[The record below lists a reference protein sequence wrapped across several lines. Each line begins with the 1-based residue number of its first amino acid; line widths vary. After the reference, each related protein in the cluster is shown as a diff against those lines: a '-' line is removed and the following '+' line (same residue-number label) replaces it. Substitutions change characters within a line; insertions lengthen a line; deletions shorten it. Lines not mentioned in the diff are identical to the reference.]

1 MKKSVADFIIEKT
14 RNNIIEF
21 LRSEIG
27 LLYVAIHKQM
37 PDFSNYEDVVIY
49 NYDLLTTPTIGVY
62 MKEDENGNGNG
73 VVTYQRLYS
82 IKLLLDNSIVFE
94 VENVAGDGVEDWEF
108 DLNDVSTDELAT
120 IANAIEVTYNDI
132 ITRK

>member
-1 MKKSVADFIIEKT
+1 MKKSVADFFIEKT

-27 LLYVAIHKQM
+27 LLYVAIHKQL

-62 MKEDENGNGNG
+62 MTEDEENENGI
-73 VVTYQRLYS
+73 VRYQRLHC

-94 VENVAGDGVEDWEF
+94 VEDVAGVGVEDWEF
-108 DLNDVSTDELAT
+108 DLNDISTDELAN
-120 IANAIEVTYNDI
+120 IANAIQVTYEDI
-132 ITRK
+132 IKRK